1 MYIFSQHHS
10 IGSCI
15 RRLNTARVF
24 PTLRE
29 SGGDTVKSKT
39 ATTEAAQPREIK
51 TLDDLEGLDIRLD
64 DVEGLDITLDE
75 PESQVAKAK
84 QRPRKQLSQE
94 KVNKLQTIPQR
105 PRKQLSQ
112 ENGSKLQT
120 IPQRKGKQRPRK
132 QLSQEKTA
140 TTEATQPRENSDH
153 GSNSAKRKQR
163 PRKQLSQE
171 KTATTEATQPRENS
185 DHGSNSAKR
194 KQRPRKQLSQ
204 EKTATTEATQPR
216 ENSDHGSNSAKRKQR
231 PRKQLSQEKA
241 ESQETH
247 PTATPAKAAY
257 HTVPSSLKW
266 IYISL
271 LVLLKGP
278 LLPCPII
285 RPTGQ
290 DSPIEGCFRGTGPNT
305 VILMFA
311 GRPAPLAKL

>member
-1 MYIFSQHHS
+1 MYIVPSLHLMSSSF
-10 IGSCI
+10 CI
-15 RRLNTARVF
+15 VLTAPLDRQRKGKE
-24 PTLRE
+24 LSSE
-29 SGGDTVKSKT
+29 SKT
-39 ATTEAAQPREIK
+39 ATTEATQPRE
-51 TLDDLEGLDIRLD
+51 T
-64 DVEGLDITLDE
+64 
-75 PESQVAKAK
+75 
-84 QRPRKQLSQE
+84 
-94 KVNKLQTIPQR
+94 
-105 PRKQLSQ
+105 
-112 ENGSKLQT
+112 
-120 IPQRKGKQRPRK
+120 
-132 QLSQEKTA
+132 

-153 GSNSAKRKQR
+153 GSNPAKRKQ
-163 PRKQLSQE
+163 Q
-171 KTATTEATQPRENS
+171 
-185 DHGSNSAKR
+185 
-194 KQRPRKQLSQ
+194 
-204 EKTATTEATQPR
+204 
-216 ENSDHGSNSAKRKQR
+216 

-311 GRPAPLAKL
+311 GRPAPLAEL